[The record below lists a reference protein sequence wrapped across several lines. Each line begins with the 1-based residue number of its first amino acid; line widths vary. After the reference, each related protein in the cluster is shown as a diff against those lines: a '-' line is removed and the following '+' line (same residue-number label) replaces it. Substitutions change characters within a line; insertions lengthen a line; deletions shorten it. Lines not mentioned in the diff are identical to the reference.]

1 MATGAATSESITT
14 RDTGYS
20 DVIGN
25 HVSESNAGGPPEGSP
40 YSLMSEQQVRAW
52 YAYMKVQLRLRYEM
66 NRQLQADSGLS
77 LPDYDVLVA
86 LTSEPTATM
95 RVAALATRLGWERS
109 RTSHHV
115 RRMRD
120 RGLLETGAAADDRR
134 ATDVGLT
141 TEGWRALHAATP
153 SHVELVKSVFLD
165 ALDGPDLDRL
175 AEIMERA
182 YDRLIDNG
190 TLPRPSD
197 HP

>member
-1 MATGAATSESITT
+1 MSTS
-14 RDTGYS
+14 DP
-20 DVIGN
+20 GN
-25 HVSESNAGGPPEGSP
+25 PPEGSP
-40 YSLMSEQQVRAW
+40 YFLMSDQQIRAW

-115 RRMRD
+115 RRMQKRS
-120 RGLLETGAAADDRR
+120 LLDTSTAVEDGR
-134 ATDVGLT
+134 ATDVRLT
-141 TEGWRALHAATP
+141 SEGWRALHAATP
-153 SHVELVKSVFLD
+153 SHVELVKSIFLD
-165 ALDGPDLDRL
+165 ALDGSDLTQL
-175 AEIMERA
+175 ADIMERV

-190 TLPRPSD
+190 TLPRPAD

>member
-1 MATGAATSESITT
+1 VSTAES
-14 RDTGYS
+14 DGF
-20 DVIGN
+20 
-25 HVSESNAGGPPEGSP
+25 PEGSP

-86 LTSEPTATM
+86 LTSGPAGSM
-95 RVAALATRLGWERS
+95 RVAELATRLGWERS

-115 RRMRD
+115 RRMKQRS
-120 RGLLETGAAADDRR
+120 LLDTATSPDDRR
-134 ATDVGLT
+134 ATDVRLT
-141 TEGWRALHAATP
+141 AEGWRALHHATP
-153 SHVELVKSVFLD
+153 SHVELVRSIFLD
-165 ALDGPDLDRL
+165 ALDGADLDRL
-175 AEIMERA
+175 TDIMERV

-190 TLPRPSD
+190 TLPRPND

>member
-1 MATGAATSESITT
+1 
-14 RDTGYS
+14 
-20 DVIGN
+20 
-25 HVSESNAGGPPEGSP
+25 VSTPDPGSLPEGSP
-40 YSLMSEQQVRAW
+40 YSLMSDEQIRAW

-95 RVAALATRLGWERS
+95 RIAALATRLGWERS

-115 RRMRD
+115 RRMQQRV
-120 RGLLETGAAADDRR
+120 LLETSTAADDRR
-134 ATDVGLT
+134 ATEVRLSP
-141 TEGWRALHAATP
+141 EGWKALHAATP
-153 SHVELVKSVFLD
+153 SHVELVKSIFLD
-165 ALDGPDLDRL
+165 ALDDSDLEAL
-175 AEIMERA
+175 AGLMERV
-182 YDRLIDNG
+182 YDRLIENG